1 MLAKMTELYQ
11 HRLNHSHRHHLAF
24 LAVVIL
30 VIPSTGVSREQSK
43 TRMTV
48 DDAATRCVE
57 LEQIKIADD
66 LPLRCIVLGTSGLA
80 STPLF

>member
-1 MLAKMTELYQ
+1 
-11 HRLNHSHRHHLAF
+11 
-24 LAVVIL
+24 
-30 VIPSTGVSREQSK
+30 
-43 TRMTV
+43 MTV